1 LLCDGREGYV
11 RNWIHFLISRDI
23 LQRMVIPFIKHLSNT
38 ERVSILVMLLV
49 ILFIFDFE
57 GILMDFKERTLSFYL
72 NDIFQ
77 GISHSN
83 VNFQEM
89 RIAVSLYDELDEIE
103 LLEKSEFPSYLPSSW
118 NVEDKFE
125 NIKVEQVMNEVEYSF
140 KFYKDDT
147 SDIKSKK
154 SSFGNKI
161 IEKQNLNCVSNV
173 VGKIEFNEGRHY
185 WEVEILD
192 KYKTN
197 WVIGVVNFEK
207 LDDGMNSN
215 FTDFEGYVSLK

>member
-1 LLCDGREGYV
+1 
-11 RNWIHFLISRDI
+11 
-23 LQRMVIPFIKHLSNT
+23 MVIPFIKHLSNT

>member
-1 LLCDGREGYV
+1 
-11 RNWIHFLISRDI
+11 
-23 LQRMVIPFIKHLSNT
+23 MVIPFIKHLSNT

-49 ILFIFDFE
+49 ILSIFDFE

-103 LLEKSEFPSYLPSSW
+103 MLEKSEFPSYLPSSW

-125 NIKVEQVMNEVEYSF
+125 NIKVEQAMNEVEYSF
-140 KFYKDDT
+140 RFHKDDT

-154 SSFGNKI
+154 SFFGNKI
-161 IEKQNLNCVSNV
+161 IEKNNLNCVSNV

-185 WEVEILD
+185 WEVEILE
-192 KYKTN
+192 KFKTN

>member
-1 LLCDGREGYV
+1 
-11 RNWIHFLISRDI
+11 
-23 LQRMVIPFIKHLSNT
+23 MVIPFIKHLSNT

-49 ILFIFDFE
+49 ILSIFDFE

-103 LLEKSEFPSYLPSSW
+103 MLEKSEFPSYLPSSW

-125 NIKVEQVMNEVEYSF
+125 NIKVEQAMNEVEYSF
-140 KFYKDDT
+140 RFHKDDT

-154 SSFGNKI
+154 SFFGNKI
-161 IEKQNLNCVSNV
+161 IEKNNLNCVSNV

-192 KYKTN
+192 KFKTN